1 MYIKVRYVAV
11 SYTHLD
17 VYKRQKCSYVEQ
29 TIDGKTKSI
38 MVYKDPKTDSGMK
51 KSHKGCCAVFYNHVT
66 GEFDCD
72 EGMTL
77 KEAHNEPFNL
87 RHGVPFQGRA
97 FRRMRAGEY
106 PACGD
111 RIQFR
116 AGKSAV
122 GIPCR

>member
-1 MYIKVRYVAV
+1 MRLNEDGSIV
-11 SYTHLD
+11 SRDGSFVIHPDGTGHFASGRFKWGKDTIELRDVTIRWEDLD
-17 VYKRQKCSYVEQ
+17 EEAQELLKPRSVSL
-29 TIDGKTKSI
+29 TGGTAFHF
-38 MVYKDPKTDSGMK
+38 KD
-51 KSHKGCCAVFYNHVT
+51 
-66 GEFDCD
+66 
-72 EGMTL
+72 
-77 KEAHNEPFNL
+77 EP
-87 RHGVPFQGRA
+87 